1 MRYKMFKGHDVS
13 TLGLGGLRFPTK
25 SGDPNKIDRIEG
37 QKVVDAA
44 ISCGRKKKN
53 AFVILDFPPM
63 LPQKL

>member
-37 QKVVDAA
+37 
-44 ISCGRKKKN
+44 
-53 AFVILDFPPM
+53 
-63 LPQKL
+63 